1 MTRVDLQFDLETYVD
16 ERRGRVERALERV
29 LDRALDGAPEE
40 SAEVIRYA
48 CAGSAKRMRPI
59 LTCAVYETLGG
70 RHAVEGL
77 ACAVEV
83 IHGYSLMHDDLPS
96 MDDDDLR
103 RGRPTAHR
111 VYGPERTTRAGAA
124 MIPLAFQILAEEAEA
139 LGIPPHVRGALA
151 LDLAEGA
158 GARGMV
164 GGQVLDLETEAGA
177 DEAALRELHL
187 RKTAALLVAAARI
200 GARAAGASV
209 TLIEAAGAYAR
220 ELGLAFQSRDDALD
234 TGEAAQAQSSA
245 QRAVRLGEAAIVRL
259 RSAGIG
265 SPVLEALAR
274 FAAERDR

>member
-1 MTRVDLQFDLETYVD
+1 MSRVDLDFDLETYLE
-16 ERRGRVERALERV
+16 ERRRRVERALARV
-29 LDRALDGAPEE
+29 LDRALDGAPADA
-40 SAEVIRYA
+40 AEVIRYA
-48 CAGSAKRMRPI
+48 CAGSAKRIRPI

-70 RHAVEGL
+70 TDAVEAL

-111 VYGPERTTRAGAA
+111 VYGPARAARAGAA

-139 LGIPPHVRGALA
+139 LGLAPDVRGALA

-164 GGQVLDLETEAGA
+164 GGQVLDLEIGA
-177 DEAALRELHL
+177 DADERAVRESHL

-209 TLIEAAGAYAR
+209 RLIDAAGAYAR

-234 TGEAAQAQSSA
+234 APDAATATVSA
-245 QRAVRLGEAAIVRL
+245 ARAVRHGDAAIASL
-259 RSAGIG
+259 GAAGIAA
-265 SPVLEALAR
+265 PPLEKLAR
-274 FAAERDR
+274 FAAERLR